1 MLLTTLK
8 ETGDSGDVTGA
19 GLIRNIRRFQAYSQG
34 CGGQGPSAE
43 GTQFERGRAVGRGLG
58 NGWMWVGFVGVG
70 GGIGSVWYFSFLG
83 CCGPFPPGVRAKVL
97 GDAFVGSNKFVCP
110 SD

>member
-34 CGGQGPSAE
+34 GGGQGPVRKEPNLALPS
-43 GTQFERGRAVGRGLG
+43 GGRGVG
-58 NGWMWVGFVGVG
+58 KWVDVGWFCWGWRGEWVRLVFFVFGVVAG
-70 GGIGSVWYFSFLG
+70 TSRQVSEI
-83 CCGPFPPGVRAKVL
+83 
-97 GDAFVGSNKFVCP
+97 
-110 SD
+110 